1 MRFNHPDIEKIQYVY
16 EYERIQNKNK
26 QTKWREKINRFPI
39 HIAEKNGEN
48 KLFFFD
54 LWYNFNKEI
63 FKELKD
69 LYS

>member
-48 KLFFFD
+48 KLFF
-54 LWYNFNKEI
+54 LIYGIILIK
-63 FKELKD
+63 KSSK
-69 LYS
+69 S